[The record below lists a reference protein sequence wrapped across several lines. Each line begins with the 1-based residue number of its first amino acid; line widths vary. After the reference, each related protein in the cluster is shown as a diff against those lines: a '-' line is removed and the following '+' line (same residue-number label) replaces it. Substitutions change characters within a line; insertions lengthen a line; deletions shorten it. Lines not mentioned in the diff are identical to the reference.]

1 MYEELIAGS
10 TAAAWVLDQQT
21 GRKRKD
27 RREQSRLI
35 FFFLREQSR
44 LIRESN
50 LEISSG
56 NHLSGS

>member
-35 FFFLREQSR
+35 FFFFA
-44 LIRESN
+44 
-50 LEISSG
+50 G
-56 NHLSGS
+56 TKPFD